1 MSGWTCPPVSS
12 LWESG
17 WPVSL
22 GSLWGQ
28 CVFSSASHIHQEVF
42 YTLLH
47 GQSSP
52 GYDDSGD
59 QVAKESRVSQ
69 EHKITLIPH
78 VFSSVLLP
86 STVPSV
92 CLPRNPLQ
100 RKKPSLLPM
109 WGRGQCPTVHITEGD
124 VGSNCFWNSSY
135 ELHPHPHSQR
145 HWTLLISEPLGV
157 LQGKQGCF
165 SASPAYDPAL
175 PGLPGQFLH
184 IHPLSAFLIF
194 VTGDSSHSIYLCEFL
209 S

>member
-1 MSGWTCPPVSS
+1 MSS

-52 GYDDSGD
+52 GYDDSGE

-100 RKKPSLLPM
+100 RKNLVFCQCGGGANASLCPLQRGMWGLTASATAVMSSTLTLTLRDTGRCPFLSLWGFCRANRVASLLLLLTI
-109 WGRGQCPTVHITEGD
+109 Q
-124 VGSNCFWNSSY
+124 
-135 ELHPHPHSQR
+135 LSQVCQVSFY
-145 HWTLLISEPLGV
+145 ISIR
-157 LQGKQGCF
+157 
-165 SASPAYDPAL
+165 
-175 PGLPGQFLH
+175 FLR
-184 IHPLSAFLIF
+184 S
-194 VTGDSSHSIYLCEFL
+194 
-209 S
+209 